1 MKHFYIPLLVSFFI
15 VYLPGCSP
23 DIPQQK
29 LPDQHYIAHAGG
41 SIQGYRYTNSLE
53 AIQCAMS
60 HGVTFIELD
69 LCITSDGQLVAWHD
83 WTFKWDGAPTYAAF
97 MARKIDGLF
106 TPLDYR
112 RIDSIMV
119 HNPELS
125 LVTDKISDPILID
138 SLFHAYKD
146 RVWVECFTDDDYW
159 ALQELGYHV
168 YASKEPPVKSKQPD
182 AIRNYVFHR
191 FLCPDLSKKD
201 GDAFSLFSFA
211 ELTKSMA
218 DSMFATDPRIKFV
231 YIDYYE

>member
-1 MKHFYIPLLVSFFI
+1 MKHFFLLLCLITVIHLTPS
-15 VYLPGCSP
+15 CSS
-23 DIPQQK
+23 DIPQSR

-41 SIQGYRYTNSLE
+41 CIQGYRYTNSLE

-60 HGVTFIELD
+60 HDITFIELD
-69 LCITSDGQLVAWHD
+69 LCITSDGELVAWHD
-83 WTFKWDGAPTYAAF
+83 WTFQWDGAPTYEEF
-97 MARKIDGLF
+97 MSHKIDDLF

-119 HNPELS
+119 NNPDLS
-125 LVTDKISDPILID
+125 LVTDKISNPVIID
-138 SLFHAYKD
+138 SLFHAYRN
-146 RVWVECFTDDDYW
+146 RVWVECFTDEDYF

-168 YASKEPPVKSKQPD
+168 YASKEPPAKSETPNI
-182 AIRNYVFHR
+182 IRNYVFHR
-191 FLCPDLSKKD
+191 FLCPDLSQKD

-211 ELTKSMA
+211 ELSISMA